1 MQEKLQHQALGDIHG
16 LIPLLAGHE
25 DVGHL
30 RGCPAS
36 SWPTFLGRGLPS
48 RLASA

>member
-1 MQEKLQHQALGDIHG
+1 MRELRRVFLFKFTQTKRFQST
-16 LIPLLAGHE
+16 IPLLAGHE

-36 SWPTFLGRGLPS
+36 SWPAFLGRG
-48 RLASA
+48 